1 MPGSE
6 EPPPVDAALED
17 PVLALLVEACPADED
32 DTAALLEAAPEE
44 EARALLDAMVAAEED
59 TVAAEEDTVAA
70 EEDTAPLLDT
80 AELDALVV
88 PPDDDDDVPGAG
100 RPIHDASSQEATSS
114 RSFLIS
120 VAYQARSSRTSKC
133 RSAHTWRRV
142 HRNMAQ
148 PPPLSP
154 GIRAFHVAGDTPKS
168 ESAGRPNPMSVFWNA
183 ASLTLNCREPVRPP
197 RFPSTVVSFPV
208 AAS

>member
-44 EARALLDAMVAAEED
+44 EARALLDAM
-59 TVAAEEDTVAA
+59 VAAEEDTVAA